1 MFGLEEVLSTELKN
15 LGARDVTIGVRSVSF
30 FGDKGF
36 MYKANMALRTAIRIL
51 KPIKHFKVFDEDD
64 LYKKLQQI
72 NWERFMNVDSTFSI
86 GAVVN
91 SKNFTSNSHY
101 ISLKAKD
108 AIADYFR
115 HKYHKRPNV
124 DIKHPDVKIH
134 VHIQNDFC
142 SVSLDSSGDSLHKRG
157 YRSATNIAP
166 INEVLAAGLVL
177 LSGYTGDC
185 NFIDPMCGS
194 GTILIEAAMIAN
206 NIPANINRNEF
217 GFEKWDDYN
226 EDLFFTIQ
234 DSLLKK
240 IRDSHFKI
248 MGFDKAPSA
257 VRKANDNVK
266 NANLSDFIGIHHV
279 NFFNSVKEVFGPTTI
294 LNCRRFSSRCRTS
307 FFPDINRFSFSYRTV
322 IVCCS
327 ICRTTRC
334 NSSSSIISCT
344 YITMLSAGR
353 CIPSCSIIYSR
364 IACIFTASFYTVSV
378 SITSVNASNVI
389 TSSFRNLVC
398 SNSLMCTT
406 VIALV
411 IFVAFSTII
420 LIPGMI
426 SVIFIPNRFVMVS
439 V

>member
-1 MFGLEEVLSTELKN
+1 MHQSKIEEMSHNFKMVATTIFGLEEVLATELRN
-15 LGARDVTIGVRSVSF
+15 LGAQHVEIGIRNVSF
-30 FGDKGF
+30 SGDKGF

-51 KPIKHFKVFDEDD
+51 KPIKRFKVFDEDD

-72 NWERFMNVDSTFSI
+72 DWERIMNVDSTFAI

-91 SKNFTSNSHY
+91 SKNFTTNSHY
-101 ISLKAKD
+101 ISLKSKD

-124 DIKHPDVKIH
+124 DVKHPDVKIH
-134 VHIQNDFC
+134 VHIQKDLC

-157 YRSATNIAP
+157 YRNLTNIAP

-206 NIPANINRNEF
+206 NIPANINRKEF
-217 GFEKWDDYN
+217 GFEKWSDYD

-240 IRDSHFKI
+240 IRSCHFKI

-257 VRKANDNVK
+257 VRKAKENIE
-266 NANLSDFIGIHHV
+266 NANLTDFIGVHHV

-294 LNCRRFSSRCRTS
+294 LFNPPYGERLDIDIQEFYKKIGDTLKNGYPDSTVWFITSNLEGLKYVGLRTS
-307 FFPDINRFSFSYRTV
+307 KK
-322 IVCCS
+322 
-327 ICRTTRC
+327 
-334 NSSSSIISCT
+334 
-344 YITMLSAGR
+344 
-353 CIPSCSIIYSR
+353 IPLKNGDLDC
-364 IACIFTASFYTVSV
+364 
-378 SITSVNASNVI
+378 
-389 TSSFRNLVC
+389 
-398 SNSLMCTT
+398 
-406 VIALV
+406 
-411 IFVAFSTII
+411 
-420 LIPGMI
+420 
-426 SVIFIPNRFVMVS
+426 RFVRYDMYEGS
-439 V
+439 RKTKKASQ